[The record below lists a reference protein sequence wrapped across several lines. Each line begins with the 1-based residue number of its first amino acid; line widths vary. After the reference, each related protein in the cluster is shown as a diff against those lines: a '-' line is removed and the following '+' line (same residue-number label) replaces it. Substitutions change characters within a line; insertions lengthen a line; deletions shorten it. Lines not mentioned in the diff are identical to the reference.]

1 MTVKHVELK
10 GIDIHFDIFLFDL
23 LDRVAIDKKTKISG
37 YKNNNGLKMCLIT
50 FDSYF
55 DIFHLM
61 ELFKEWNFDISTTI
75 YGEKKE
81 YKLCQ

>member
-10 GIDIHFDIFLFDL
+10 GIDIHFNIFLFDL
-23 LDRVAIDKKTKISG
+23 LDRVAIDKKTNISG
-37 YKNNNGLKMCLIT
+37 YKNNNNLKMCLIK

-61 ELFKEWNFDISTTI
+61 ELFKEWNFDISVTI
-75 YGEKKE
+75 NDERKFE
-81 YKLCQ
+81 